1 MNHNKKLLFAIS
13 IGWISVGCGPSGPT
27 SAPEELFM
35 GHSFFK
41 PFANNMVSLQEA
53 NGLEAKSMELVFSG
67 GSNGAPQA
75 MWEDDSNRNTLQGFL
90 DGGNVELFAMTYEP
104 TYPTEEGY
112 HNWIGYA
119 LESNP
124 DVTFVLALPWSD
136 FPESEDYDNAEDY
149 ADTWHEA
156 HDSSWLSLVN
166 SLRATYP
173 DNEFLSL
180 PYGQSA
186 LELRALFE
194 AGNLPD
200 VDVLTSNVNDSS
212 TENDV
217 GIFVDDK
224 GHADEILVDLGT
236 LVWGS
241 VLYDIEPTNDFSS
254 AVYETDLASIAKQI
268 VDEHKED

>member
-1 MNHNKKLLFAIS
+1 MNQHKKRLVVLS
-13 IGWISVGCGPSGPT
+13 VCWMSVGCGTSGPA

-41 PFANNMVSLQEA
+41 PFANNMVAIQEA
-53 NGLEAKSMELVFSG
+53 SGLEPKSIELVFSG
-67 GSNGAPQA
+67 GENGAPQA
-75 MWEDDSNRNTLQGFL
+75 MWEDDRNRNKLQGFL
-90 DGGNVELFAMTYEP
+90 DGGNVEMFAMTYEP

-112 HNWIGYA
+112 HKWIGYA

-136 FPESEDYDNAEDY
+136 FPESEEYDDAEDY

-156 HDSSWLSLVN
+156 HDSAWLPLVN
-166 SLRATYP
+166 SLREAYP
-173 DNEFLSL
+173 DNEFISL

-186 LELRALFE
+186 LELRTLFE
-194 AGNLPD
+194 AGSLPD
-200 VDVLTSNVNDSS
+200 VDVLTSNVNDASA
-212 TENDV
+212 ENDV

-236 LVWGS
+236 FVWGS
-241 VLYDIEPTNDFSS
+241 ILYDIEPTNG
-254 AVYETDLASIAKQI
+254 VVNTEYEADLASIAKQI

>member
-1 MNHNKKLLFAIS
+1 MNQHKKLLCAIS
-13 IGWISVGCGPSGPT
+13 IGWMSVGCAPSAPA

-41 PFANNMVSLQEA
+41 PFANNMVSVQEA
-53 NGLEAKSMELVFSG
+53 SGLDPKSMELVSSG

-75 MWEDDSNRNTLQGFL
+75 MWEDDRNRNKLQGFL
-90 DGGNVELFAMTYEP
+90 DGGNVEMFAMTYEP

-112 HNWIGYA
+112 HNWIQYA

-124 DVTFVLALPWSD
+124 DVNFVLALPWSD
-136 FPESEDYDNAEDY
+136 FPEDYNDAEDY

-156 HDSSWLSLVN
+156 HDTAWLSLVN
-166 SLRATYP
+166 SLREAYP
-173 DNEFLSL
+173 DNEFISL

-186 LELRALFE
+186 LELWKLFA
-194 AGNLPD
+194 AGDLSD
-200 VDVLTSNVNDSS
+200 VDVLTSNTNDSS
-212 TENDV
+212 TDNDV

-241 VLYDIEPTNDFSS
+241 VLYDIEPSNDFSS
-254 AVYETDLASIAKQI
+254 TVYETDLASIATNI
-268 VDEHKED
+268 VDQHKDD